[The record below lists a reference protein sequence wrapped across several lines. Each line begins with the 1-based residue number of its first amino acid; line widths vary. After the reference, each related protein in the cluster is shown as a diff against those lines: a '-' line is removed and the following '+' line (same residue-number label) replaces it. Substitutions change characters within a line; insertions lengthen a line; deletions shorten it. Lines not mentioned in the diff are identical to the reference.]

1 MTATRRQR
9 LRDRLRPYLLGA
21 ASLFDLSG
29 ALTCRKAR
37 EALPPAGDWKAV
49 GGYFGDAG
57 RLIREAM
64 DDAGT
69 SDGEG
74 DGSASG

>member
-1 MTATRRQR
+1 MTATRKPR

-29 ALTCRKAR
+29 VLTYR
-37 EALPPAGDWKAV
+37 EARRTLPPADPWNAV
-49 GGYFGDAG
+49 GGYFGEAG

-64 DDAGT
+64 D
-69 SDGEG
+69 SEGEEKREH
-74 DGSASG
+74 